1 MKTTARL
8 LTPAAVI
15 LAGFGIAAAPIANA
29 DSKDDVF
36 LQTLDDHGISFPNLS
51 DNGVVTMGKGVC
63 KDWSDGAT
71 FGQIISDV
79 QGTTQLSA
87 HGTGVFI
94 GAATGVYCSQYLSKI
109 PSD

>member
-1 MKTTARL
+1 MSRKVRL
-8 LTPAAVI
+8 LVPAAAF
-15 LAGFGIAAAPIANA
+15 LAGLGIAVAPIANA
-29 DSKDDVF
+29 DIQDDAF
-36 LQTLDDHGISFPNLS
+36 LQALDQHGVTFPNLS
-51 DNGVVTMGKGVC
+51 NTGVAAMGHGVC

-71 FGQIISDV
+71 FSQIISDV

-94 GAATGVYCSQYLSKI
+94 GAATGAYCSQYLSKI